1 VLFLGFA
8 MRVALISDLHGNI
21 VALRAVLEHI
31 ERARVDRI
39 VCLGDV
45 ATLGPA
51 PAQVLETLARLGCSC
66 IVGNHDAFLLDPA
79 LIHRYTE
86 SPLIVAAVDA
96 CRAGLSAAHLDFVRT
111 FAPTLDI
118 DMDGSTLGLFHG
130 SPRSHME
137 DLLATTPPNELDQAL
152 GEGRATVMAGGHTHV
167 QMLRQH
173 RGTLLV
179 NPGSLGLPFETYV
192 SGGPPT
198 ILAHAEY
205 ATVESVRGAVSV
217 TLHRVPL
224 DRDALIAEVAPWDN
238 PLRDDLLRQYRR
250 RSA

>member
-1 VLFLGFA
+1 
-8 MRVALISDLHGNI
+8 MRTALISDLHGNI

-31 ERARVDRI
+31 GRSRVGRI

-51 PAQVLETLARLGCSC
+51 PTQVLETLAELGCAC
-66 IVGNHDAFLLDPA
+66 ILGNHDAFLLDPD
-79 LIHRYTE
+79 LIRRYTE
-86 SPLIVAAVDA
+86 TPVIVAAVDA
-96 CRAGLSAAHLDFVRT
+96 CRAALGSAELDFVRT
-111 FAPTLDI
+111 FQATLDLE
-118 DMDGSTLGLFHG
+118 MDGATLGLFHG

-137 DLLATTPPNELDQAL
+137 DLLATTAADDLDRAL
-152 GEGRATVMAGGHTHV
+152 GERRATVMAGGHTHI

-192 SGGPPT
+192 SGGPPR

-205 ATVESVRGAVSV
+205 ATVDAVDGSVDV
-217 TLHRVPL
+217 TFHRVPV
-224 DRDALIAEVAPWDN
+224 DRAKLIAEVERWDN
-238 PLRDDLLRQYRR
+238 PLQGYLLQQYN
-250 RSA
+250 S

>member
-1 VLFLGFA
+1 
-8 MRVALISDLHGNI
+8 MRIALISDLHGNI

-31 ERARVDRI
+31 GRSRVDRI

-45 ATLGPA
+45 ATLGPS
-51 PAQVLETLARLGCSC
+51 PGPVLEALSELGCAC
-66 IVGNHDAFLLDPA
+66 ILGNHDAFLLDPS

-111 FAPTLDI
+111 FQPTLDLE
-118 DMDGSTLGLFHG
+118 MDGATLGLFHG

-137 DLLATTPPNELDQAL
+137 DLLATTAADDLDRAL
-152 GEGRATVMAGGHTHV
+152 GESRATVMAGGHTHV

-205 ATVESVRGAVSV
+205 ATIESVRGVVSV

-224 DRDALIAEVAPWDN
+224 DRDALIAEVTPWDN

-250 RSA
+250 PRP

>member
-1 VLFLGFA
+1 
-8 MRVALISDLHGNI
+8 MRTALISDLHGNI
-21 VALRAVLEHI
+21 VALRAVLDHI
-31 ERARVDRI
+31 GQARVDRI

-51 PAQVLETLARLGCSC
+51 PKQVIETLAELGCAC
-66 IVGNHDAFLLDPA
+66 ILGNHDAFLLDPD

-86 SPLIVAAVDA
+86 TPVIVAAVAA
-96 CRAGLSAAHLDFVRT
+96 CRAALGSAELDFLQT
-111 FAPTLDI
+111 FQATLDLE
-118 DMDGSTLGLFHG
+118 MDGATLGLFHG

-137 DLLATTPPNELDQAL
+137 DLLATTGADALDQAL
-152 GEGRATVMAGGHTHV
+152 GEHRATVMAGGHTHI

-192 SGGPPT
+192 LGGPPR

-205 ATVESVRGAVSV
+205 ATVETVRGSVDV
-217 TLHRVPL
+217 TLHRVPV
-224 DRDALIAEVAPWDN
+224 DRERLIAEVEGWDN
-238 PLRDDLLRQYRR
+238 PLQGYLLQQYK
-250 RSA
+250 S